1 MTNNVERE
9 KIHDPKAYKLKT
21 YVLFRLKLR
30 IISTQ
35 NMYTLQVIVEIRWF
49 N

>member
-9 KIHDPKAYKLKT
+9 KIHDPIAYKLKT
-21 YVLFRLKLR
+21 YVLFRLKIR

-35 NMYTLQVIVEIRWF
+35 NVHATGNSWFGWF